1 MTDDKR
7 LDMRQACKDMRHV
20 LIYHFGYKDI
30 IKDSVNYIDEV
41 DDDELQEIHRRLLM
55 IVKSQIGRK
64 KIR

>member
-7 LDMRQACKDMRHV
+7 LELRQACKDMRHV
-20 LIYHFGYKDI
+20 LIHHFGYKDI
-30 IKDSVNYIDEV
+30 VKDSVGYIDAV

-55 IVKSQIGRK
+55 IVKSQISRK